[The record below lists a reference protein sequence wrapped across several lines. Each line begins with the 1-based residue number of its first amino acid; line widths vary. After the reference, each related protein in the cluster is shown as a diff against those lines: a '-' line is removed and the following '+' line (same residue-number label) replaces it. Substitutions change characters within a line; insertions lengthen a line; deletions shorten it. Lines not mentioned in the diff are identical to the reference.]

1 MGIEDLFGLSG
12 RAAIVLGASS
22 GLGAECAR
30 ALASAGAN
38 VAVVARRKE
47 KLESLASELEGLGVR
62 AMAIAADATD
72 DDALMAAVDQAEAEL
87 GPLWAGVNAAG
98 ISKLSRFTKHGRDKW
113 DDVIAVNLTAAFV
126 FGQAVAKKMVE
137 RGDPGRIVQLSSV
150 LGRGASPV
158 HNQVGY
164 TAAKGGVDNLT
175 RQMAIEL
182 APHGIT
188 VNAIAPGYFP
198 TELTVAPGTDKFDDS
213 LEAGV
218 QRFTPLAR
226 SGRLEEIRSTLLYLT
241 APASSYVTG
250 TIAPVDG
257 GWTAW

>member
-1 MGIEDLFGLSG
+1 MGMDELFGLSG
-12 RAAIVLGASS
+12 RTAIVLGASS

-30 ALASAGAN
+30 ALASAGAQ

-47 KLESLASELEGLGVR
+47 KLSALAAELEAQGVR
-62 AMAIAADATD
+62 ALAIAADATD
-72 DDALMAAVDQAEAEL
+72 DDALCAAIDQAETEL

-98 ISKLSRFTKHGRDKW
+98 ISKLSRFTKHSRPKW

-126 FGQAVAKKMVE
+126 FSQAVAKKMVD
-137 RGDPGRIVQLSSV
+137 RNDAGRIINLSSV

-175 RQMAIEL
+175 RQMAVEL
-182 APHGIT
+182 APHHIT

-198 TELTVAPGTDKFDDS
+198 TELTVATGTGEFDEA
-213 LEAGV
+213 LQAGV
-218 QRFTPLAR
+218 KRFTPM
-226 SGRLEEIRSTLLYLT
+226 GRPGEVAEIRSTLLYLT